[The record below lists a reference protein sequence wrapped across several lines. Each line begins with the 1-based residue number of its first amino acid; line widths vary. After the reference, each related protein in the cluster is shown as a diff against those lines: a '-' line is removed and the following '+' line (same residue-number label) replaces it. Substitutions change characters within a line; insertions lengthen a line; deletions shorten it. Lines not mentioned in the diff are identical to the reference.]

1 MMDDGTILLRPRTED
16 DVPAITEACQDPEIA
31 RWTSVPSPYTEDDAR
46 RFVRENPDA
55 YAIIELKTG
64 EFLGSIG
71 WRWLDDNVQVGYW
84 MKREARGR
92 GAATRALRLLAEW
105 AFAELD
111 AGRVQLLTEPDNVA
125 SQRVAEKAGFTRDA
139 TLRSYLV
146 LKGER
151 RDAVMFSVLPGE
163 L

>member
-1 MMDDGTILLRPRTED
+1 VDDGTILLRARTED

-31 RWTSVPSPYTEDDAR
+31 RWTTVPSPYTEDDAR

-55 YAIIELKTG
+55 YAIVDLETG

-71 WRWLDDNVQVGYW
+71 WHVFDDNVQVGYW

-92 GAATRALRLLAEW
+92 GSATRALRLLAAW
-105 AFAELD
+105 AFAELG
-111 AGRVQLLTEPDNVA
+111 AGRVQLLTEPENIA

-146 LKGER
+146 LNGER
-151 RDAVMFSVLPGE
+151 RDAIMFSLLPGE